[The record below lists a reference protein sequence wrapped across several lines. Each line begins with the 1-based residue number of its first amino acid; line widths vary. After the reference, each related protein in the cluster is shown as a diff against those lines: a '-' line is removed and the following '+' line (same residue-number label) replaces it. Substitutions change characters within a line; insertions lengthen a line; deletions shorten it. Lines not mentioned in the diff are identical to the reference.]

1 MFCPGRCFSS
11 TWAARQEEV
20 FMLHSIIKDNLPC
33 STLRVLQGAQQ
44 RASKNCSFSTQIKSW
59 PWNLFSVFYLIVTSK
74 IITKAIMTCFAV
86 GNIPYKDLKNN
97 CALVWRGFFAAMLKV
112 ATGKIWKQEQGSLQY
127 LFCYR
132 PSTVGVASKIT
143 HSCSC
148 EDDKKQAE
156 TTRQENI

>member
-33 STLRVLQGAQQ
+33 STLRVLHGAQQ

-86 GNIPYKDLKNN
+86 GNIPYKNL
-97 CALVWRGFFAAMLKV
+97 
-112 ATGKIWKQEQGSLQY
+112 
-127 LFCYR
+127 
-132 PSTVGVASKIT
+132 
-143 HSCSC
+143 
-148 EDDKKQAE
+148 KKQLRSCLKRIFCCNAKSGH
-156 TTRQENI
+156 RENLEAGKRVPAVFVLLQAFHSGCGFQNNTFLQLWRW